1 MINLKKT
8 FTCGQCFRWV
18 EEPDGSWTGI
28 VEGRIYNLK
37 QDGERIIDTISGRDI
52 IDGSG
57 EPTSTDTDL
66 HSYLDLDTDYGT
78 INAYLA
84 GRDEVIKAAIAE
96 GDGIHI
102 LRQDFWEALIS
113 FIISQ
118 NNNIPRIMGCIEN
131 LAALA
136 GEYVGTYDGPVCQQ
150 ADRPATTMTGPTKA
164 TADSSAN
171 TNASNPQSAAPSH
184 PDKRYYSLPT
194 PKKLASLTVADLAPV
209 RLGYRAP
216 YLIAAAQQFLENP
229 DRPLEDFMGVGPKVA
244 NCVELFGKHDMDSFP
259 VDVWVKR
266 VMNRLYGI
274 AESDTKAM
282 HRFAEEYFAPYGGI
296 AQQYL
301 FYYIRE
307 QG

>member
-1 MINLKKT
+1 MIDLKKT

-18 EEPDGSWTGI
+18 EEPDGSWTG
-28 VEGRIYNLK
+28 VVNGKIYNLK
-37 QDGERIIDTISGRDI
+37 KDGEKIVDTISGQVI
-52 IDGSG
+52 TGQ
-57 EPTSTDTDL
+57 DL
-66 HSYLDLDTDYGT
+66 HGASTSDLYDYLDIGTDYDA
-78 INAYLA
+78 INSYLA
-84 GRDEVIKAAIAE
+84 GRDEVIKSAIAE

-102 LRQDFWEALIS
+102 LRQDFWETLVS

-136 GEYVGTYDGPVCQQ
+136 GEYIGTYDGPMMNEE
-150 ADRPATTMTGPTKA
+150 A
-164 TADSSAN
+164 SALAE
-171 TNASNPQSAAPSH
+171 TLAHSA
-184 PDKRYYSLPT
+184 KRYYSLPT
-194 PKKLASLTVADLAPV
+194 PEKLANLTVSDLAPV

-229 DRPLEDFMGVGPKVA
+229 DRELIDFTGVGPKVA
-244 NCVELFGKHDMDSFP
+244 NCVELFGKHDLDSFP

-274 AESDTKAM
+274 PEEDMKAM
-282 HRFAEEYFAPYGGI
+282 HRFAEEHFSPYGGI

-301 FYYIRE
+301 FYYVRE